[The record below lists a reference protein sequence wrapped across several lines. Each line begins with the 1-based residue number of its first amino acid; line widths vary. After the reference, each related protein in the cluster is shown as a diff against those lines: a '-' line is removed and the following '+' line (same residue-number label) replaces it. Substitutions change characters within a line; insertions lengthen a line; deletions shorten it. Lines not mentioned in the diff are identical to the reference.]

1 MNTNTACFAL
11 NAFECSIAYFGLSI
25 PCDLSVPVSVESWLA
40 LWFPVVTVHFSS
52 AQTHN
57 EENICFLHKFE
68 INWYSNVIF

>member
-40 LWFPVVTVHFSS
+40 L
-52 AQTHN
+52 
-57 EENICFLHKFE
+57 
-68 INWYSNVIF
+68 